1 MRRLVVA
8 GLCDGCGGQVNY
20 IFSDKTGTLTQ
31 NLMEFKKCSIGGVEY
46 GRGYCE
52 VPCPSP
58 TMCGIMCGSRFQ
70 IAPAWRFIPT
80 GRHIKSMADAGWLR
94 PLEGWRG
101 RETG

>member
-1 MRRLVVA
+1 M
-8 GLCDGCGGQVNY
+8 NY

-70 IAPAWRFIPT
+70 IAPAWRFYSDRAPYQIH
-80 GRHIKSMADAGWLR
+80 GRCRVAAAAGGVAWQ
-94 PLEGWRG
+94 GDGVRG
-101 RETG
+101 TVGACHAVS

>member
-1 MRRLVVA
+1 M
-8 GLCDGCGGQVNY
+8 NY

-58 TMCGIMCGSRFQ
+58 TMCVESCVDPDSR
-70 IAPAWRFIPT
+70 
-80 GRHIKSMADAGWLR
+80 
-94 PLEGWRG
+94 
-101 RETG
+101 